1 LQAAATVYRAD
12 VVDRDRAG
20 LAEGTRR
27 ARVRIR
33 IRTLSVPGDGELWWG
48 PLALGCIAGD
58 RNAGAGAGGR
68 IGLSG
73 KIADENGIP

>member
-12 VVDRDRAG
+12 VVDRDG
-20 LAEGTRR
+20 
-27 ARVRIR
+27 ARGVRIR